1 MRFPRNIKNPSL
13 RVFQTLAGYTKA
25 RQALTLILLL
35 AWVVTMPCANVQAG
49 DILRGGASGS
59 NSQRNAQSSSNAGS
73 VAAQAANI
81 RAKDRLANTTKILN
95 DMRALQAAARKA
107 TGNIPNG
114 LASGGLKVLTGPNA
128 KWEGAQA
135 PIQSGNIVS
144 IKQTASQAL
153 LHWETFNV
161 GSGTTVNFDQSAGG
175 VDTSKWIAFNK
186 VFDPAAQPSQIRG
199 KINADGQVYIINQNG
214 IIFGAGSQVNARA
227 FVAAALPIN
236 DNLIANGLL
245 NNKDAQF
252 LFSALE
258 VPGGSDGTPTF
269 TPTDV
274 PSVLGDVVVERGA
287 KISSPEL
294 AGGNGGRVMLVGA
307 NVRNQGEISTP
318 AGQTILAAGLQV
330 GFQAHNSA
338 DPSLRGLDAW
348 VGSVGDY
355 AGTITNSGLVEAKT
369 GSILAV
375 GKQIKQSGVLES
387 TTSVNLNGRIDLSA
401 SYDAVGYADFD
412 ALSTIKPMFLSRKTG
427 EVNFLTGSLTRILP
441 DYESTKSIPGTS
453 LSQSSKVYVDGNDIR
468 FSSGSSMLAP
478 SGSVRIRAGS
488 WAYDVGSDTNFSGND
503 QRFLFLRT
511 SDALSYGSNYGGGVY
526 FESGALL
533 DVAGSPDVF
542 VPITQNIM
550 DIQLRGNELADYP
563 LQRSQGLRGKTLTVD
578 LRKTGVFGGR
588 FWIGTPLGDVTGMAN
603 IIERNVA
610 QMTTRGGRVDIA
622 AGSSVGIAKGSE
634 INVSGG
640 YFRYEGGLVNTTR
653 LIRNG
658 RILDISAATPD
669 VIYDGIYQD
678 SFIKNSNKWGVSKS
692 FKRTLSPMAPSKQSE
707 YIEGSTGGSIVV
719 TAPSV
724 QLEGTLRGN
733 TVTGPKQLNTP
744 VGHSALSFAFK
755 NQKRVT
761 SGSAIKF
768 LDFADAPP
776 AVVLSKGSESG
787 IMNLPDRSMSG
798 NFRVNPSLFS
808 ENSNGFGFLTIDNTE
823 GTILVPENQKL
834 NLPSGGSLVLKA
846 ARTDLLSDIVIPGG
860 VLAVTSYSYSPY
872 LYAEQKELGLIDG
885 SVIAPN
891 EGHGLINLGAGAA
904 LNLSGTIADER
915 ATSVNPSFSRRSV
928 DGGRVSL
935 EAYSIFADPSSS
947 INVSGGGIMSSKTK
961 FSAGKG
967 GTIALLAGRDP
978 NMSTTV
984 GGALTLPK
992 TLQGYSASVGGS
1004 LNLRAMHVRIG
1015 ASETYDGDFLGLSP
1029 AFFQSGGFTNYSIAG
1044 IAAED
1049 SNIPSIQVI
1058 PGATIEPIAE
1068 SFVLGAQNGLK
1079 LKPQLLPLGTRS
1091 PTSISITGI
1100 GFNAKIPNTKYESIG
1115 RVFLGSGAKIQT
1127 DPRGMVSLSGD
1138 TITIRGSII
1147 TPAGSITISGA
1158 GSYPLDESE
1167 LKDGAIVTNAL
1178 TTVHIAST
1186 ARMLA
1191 NGVTL
1196 LTPNSFLQRTG
1207 QVLDGGAVSVS
1218 GNILAESGAV
1228 IDVSGTSDNIDF
1240 NPYKLGL
1247 ANAPSAGDALNSAPW
1262 GRRVL
1267 SVRIES
1273 SGGLIELH
1281 GSQMMMSDATLK
1293 GFAGG
1298 SRALGGR
1305 LSVSSGRF
1313 DIQSSAEL
1321 NLLVSASGAVIP
1333 GNNSNP
1339 AVGQAVVDSL
1349 GNKLAGM
1356 GYFAA
1361 DKFTKGGFDSLDLGY
1376 LYNSSSNIPF
1386 GGNIQFEGP
1395 VTLQASGS
1403 IRLAA
1408 GGIIQANDVVNI
1420 SAPYIAVGQ
1429 KFKNP
1434 ANPNDVISEFK
1445 ELIGST
1451 ATPFTPSPTSG
1462 VGLISLAG
1470 QLVDIGTL
1478 VTKNI
1483 GNVAVTANNGDI
1495 RGNGKLMVQGSVM
1508 LTAAQVYPTT
1518 LSKFEVFAFGD
1529 EGQVQ
1534 ISQSGTRS
1542 LPMSAGGTLG
1552 IYAPRVTNAGTLRAP
1567 FGSIILGWDGITD
1580 LKPAMPGL
1588 DGCEQVA
1595 LQQGS
1600 VTSVSAVD
1608 PTSGMGITIPFGLSP
1623 DGNSWIDPRGV
1634 NVTMSGMPQKRVQV
1648 LANSVTQAT
1657 GATIDLRGGGDL
1669 LAYRWISGVGGS
1681 ADILGTPVDYSGTK
1695 YSAGD
1700 LVSYKGRTYS
1710 ARMSLDP
1717 DDFNGSIPTPGKTAY
1732 WLEIPDSYAILPGF
1746 GSEFAPFAPFN
1757 SGSNSG
1763 SLGGD
1768 AGYVSNLKLGDQ
1780 VVVGASPSLPS
1791 GTYTLLPRR
1800 YGILP
1805 GAYLI
1810 TPISTIA
1817 TGYTNAE
1824 GASYVQGY
1832 RQNAFSLAQEKTPLR
1847 ANFEVLTP
1855 NVLAGRVKYE
1865 TYSAN
1870 TFIPKAAADLRTTVS
1885 QALPMD
1891 SGNLAIHGNTA
1902 LSLAGSVLS
1911 PSISG
1916 GRGAYIDISS
1926 NADIYIYGGSI
1937 SAPGGGVN
1945 LKTGILNS
1953 WNAESLLVGGKRRST
1968 ATGTALDVNTS
1979 SLIFNSPGEALTAP
1993 EVILASKESLNIG
2006 VGSSI
2011 LAQGN
2016 IRASAKPFSISGDGA
2031 IVRVSSDAAASI
2043 SRSNLA
2049 DSTTPSLTIGAG
2061 ASISGAGVIL
2071 DSTYASIIDPT
2082 VSLAA
2087 NTLTLGSGQIS
2098 IKLQSVDTLA
2108 GSEFDNHLVLKGD
2121 FLSKAADANNVTLQS
2136 YRTVDIYGSGSLLF
2150 NSLNIFAA
2158 GLRGYSVTGD
2168 PEVNIIAN
2176 NVYLSNPNNITSPV
2190 DLSTPGS
2197 LTISAQN
2204 LKLGKNAFKLG
2215 GYSSVGMTGSS
2226 GLLAAADGSLIG
2238 EGAITI
2244 SAPIIAASQ
2253 GINYSI
2259 SATGG
2264 LLDIQSL
2271 GTASLASGLGS
2282 NLSLTGTSVTINSRI
2297 TLPSGILKVT
2307 ATEGD
2312 ITIDSGADLDVAGS
2326 AHTFYDIT
2334 RYADAGLIQLN
2345 ASAGNIS
2352 LASGGRISVA
2362 AHADGGRAGTLEVSA
2377 PSGELTIDG
2386 TLLGQAA
2393 NEADAGVFNLDIGTM
2408 PDFAAI
2414 NAPLE
2419 SGGFYGARYFRVRSG
2434 SVTLNADAKAHI
2446 FELTAEGGD
2455 DDGSINVQSKIDASG
2470 TTGGRIFLSAK
2481 ENLTLESGSIL
2492 TVAADKFDS
2501 AGKGGEIHLEA
2512 GSQQNGIVSASALLD
2527 LQDGSTID
2535 LSVKSQDDGGEFV
2548 AGGIADIGS
2557 SAFYGKFTGKLYL
2570 RAPRTADNTGLQIN
2584 PIMST
2589 ITGASAIFA
2598 EGYKL
2603 YDLTD
2608 DDTIAAISL
2617 TVDTDVTLA
2626 NGDVFSRSLEVGKLN
2641 TLLRDQIH
2649 ADNQAFLGT
2658 EDDSFANETTFL
2670 STLIGGNANSAELAP
2685 LLVVAPGVEIINRTG
2700 DLTLGKA
2707 NPTGYPDPDD
2717 ATILPDYEALSS
2729 ADWDLSTMRYGSK
2742 RTPGSLTLRAKG
2754 DIIFNNS
2761 LSDGFDALTV
2771 SVDDPTLYSNG
2782 LTFAANGHSALWL
2795 AQLSKIDLDGDTLLC
2810 PVNIQSWSYQITAG
2824 ADTSSANKQ
2833 SVLAQSALDVDP
2845 DTGVTKGSVIV
2856 GEFYNAV
2863 LNSRDARLT
2872 DADGNPITQDSAGV
2886 GDYGTTAAN
2895 MRINAT
2901 EVDGDNL
2908 FVDRG
2913 TRFEVVR
2920 TGTGDIS
2927 LNAARDV
2934 QLRNQFATIYTAGV
2948 ALPAPTS
2955 VYAANDFV
2963 VPSVAF
2969 DSGYTSLGSPSQ
2981 IYSPQ
2986 WAMSGG
2992 NMKIS
2997 AVNDIKRVTQFT
3009 DSEGNI
3015 SIIPDSSHQI
3025 TSNWLY
3031 RRGYVDST
3039 TGKTGSIQ
3047 YVPDDI
3053 TAIDGA
3059 SSTTWWIDYSNFF
3072 QGFGALGGGNVRL
3085 AAGNDVINADAVAPT
3100 NARMAGVD
3108 PDTLE
3113 NIAPSSDKLLEHG
3126 GGDLSILAGRNIDG
3140 GIYYVERGQGRL
3152 VAAGEIKTNSTRSP
3166 SFGLLPGSL
3175 GYDTEFLQ
3183 DGVES
3188 PEILPST
3195 TWLPTTLVLGKGG
3208 FEITAQKDVL
3218 LGPTVNA
3225 FLLPAGLGNKSW
3237 YKTYFSTFAPD
3248 SSVNVI
3254 SYGGSITFRNAAVL
3268 PLSSANPI
3276 LSSWMGQQNLFK
3288 EEGDTGGIYGYSS
3301 SYQPWTRL
3309 SESSLTAFN
3318 RAFNLSAP
3326 ILKATALS
3334 GNINSVG
3341 NIITSPSSQG
3351 GVELVAAN
3359 SFNGL
3364 QPAGKS
3370 QDSTGY
3376 VTTWIA
3382 STINVSDANPSVIP
3396 SILSPLSYYGVVGAS
3411 GDFNTTNE
3419 DFLNSLNQALEESG
3433 SYSGNDAA
3441 IDLKIKRHGNSLLH
3455 TAENE
3460 GPVRIYTKDGN
3471 LSGITLFTPKFAQI
3485 IAGGIITDVSF
3496 YIQNTKPQDISIVSA
3511 GGDILPFNESS
3522 SLRSLASDSS
3532 LGNVIL
3538 DSARSTSAGTTSQ
3551 ALAGDIQINGPGLLE
3566 VLAGRNIDLG
3576 TGSNFDDGT
3585 GTGIT
3590 SIGNSR
3596 NPNLPFQGASLI
3608 ALGGITNTSGGAAFG
3623 LAGSSLNLNGLQS
3636 IATQVTP
3643 DVPAFLGVEHAAVAK
3658 LNTLFSLIKETG
3670 RQYPDTGVYE
3680 PGMAA
3685 VQAVFSRL
3693 AGQGDIFTRARDIRT
3708 SSGGSITIAAP
3719 KGALTMAS
3727 DIFGNPLTPPGIV
3740 TEYGGSISILT
3751 DGDVDIGRARIFT
3764 LRGGDMTI
3772 WSTSGD
3778 IAAGT
3783 SPKTV
3788 VTAPPTRVLI
3798 DTPSADVKTDLGG
3811 LATGGGIGV
3820 LASVEGVAPGDVY
3833 LLAPTGSVDA
3843 GDAGI
3848 QSTGNLNIA
3857 AVAVINADNIAAGGK
3872 SSGVPASAPAAAA
3885 PASVSPAA
3893 SSSSA
3898 ATSSAAQNMASQGQE
3913 KKDME
3918 ESPSL
3923 ITVEILGYGGGEGD
3937 KEEED
3942 AEKSGA

>member
-1 MRFPRNIKNPSL
+1 MRFPRKIKKPSL
-13 RVFQTLAGYTKA
+13 RVFQTLANFPKF
-25 RQALTLILLL
+25 RQAVTLVMLVAWILS
-35 AWVVTMPCANVQAG
+35 MPCSTVYAG
-49 DILRGGASGS
+49 DPLRGGASGS
-59 NSQRNAQSSSNAGS
+59 NSQRNAQARSNAGAA
-73 VAAQAANI
+73 AAQAANI
-81 RAKDRLANTTKILN
+81 RAKDRLASTTKIVN
-95 DMRALQAAARKA
+95 DMRSLQAAARTA
-107 TGNIPNG
+107 SGSVPNG
-114 LASGGLKVLTGPNA
+114 LTAGGLKVLTGPNA
-128 KWEGAQA
+128 KWQGANA
-135 PIQSGNIVS
+135 PTQSGNTVNIQ
-144 IKQTASQAL
+144 QTASQAL

-161 GSGTTVNFDQSAGG
+161 GSQTTLNFDQSAGG
-175 VDTSKWIAFNK
+175 VDSTKWIAFNK
-186 VFDPAAQPSQIRG
+186 IFDPAAKPSEIRG

-227 FVAAALPIN
+227 LVASALPIN
-236 DNLIANGLL
+236 DNLIKNGLL

-252 LFSALE
+252 LFSALV

-274 PSVLGDVVVERGA
+274 PAISGDIIVERGA

-307 NVRNQGEISTP
+307 NVRNEGEISTP

-330 GFQAHNSA
+330 GVQAHNSS

-348 VGSVGDY
+348 VGNVGTY
-355 AGTITNSGLVEAKT
+355 AGTVTNAGLIEAKT

-375 GKQIKQSGVLES
+375 GKQINQSGVLES
-387 TTSVNLNGRIDLSA
+387 TTSVNLNGRIDLLA
-401 SYDAVGYADFD
+401 SYDAIGYPDFD

-427 EVNFLTGSLTRILP
+427 QVNFQTGSLTRILP
-441 DYESTKSIPGTS
+441 DYESTKSTPGLS
-453 LSQSSKVYVDGNDIR
+453 LPQNSKVYVDGNDIR
-468 FSSGSSMLAP
+468 FSNASSMFVP

-488 WAYDVGSDTNFSGND
+488 WAYDVGSDTNFSGDD
-503 QRFLFLRT
+503 QRFIFLRT
-511 SDALSYGSNYGGGVY
+511 ADALLYGSNYGGGVY
-526 FESGALL
+526 FDSGALL
-533 DVAGSPDVF
+533 DVAGTPDVF
-542 VPITQNIM
+542 VPIGQSIM
-550 DIQLRGNELADYP
+550 DIQLRGNELADSP
-563 LQRSQGLRGKTLTVD
+563 LQRSQSLRGKTLTVD
-578 LRKTGVFGGR
+578 LRKSGVFGGR
-588 FWIGTPLGDVTGMAN
+588 FWIGTPLGDATGMAN
-603 IIERNVA
+603 IIERNAA
-610 QMTTRGGRVDIA
+610 QLTTRGGRVDIS
-622 AGSSVGIAKGSE
+622 AGSSVSIASGSE

-640 YFRYEGGLVNTTR
+640 YLRYEGGLVNTTR
-653 LIRNG
+653 LVRNG
-658 RILDISAATPD
+658 RIVDIAAATPD
-669 VIYDGIYQD
+669 VVYDGIYQD
-678 SFIKNSNKWGVSKS
+678 SFTTTSTKWGVSKS
-692 FKRTLSPMAPSKQSE
+692 FKRSLSPMAPSKQPQ
-707 YIEGSTGGSIVV
+707 YIEGAAGGSVV
-719 TAPSV
+719 ITAPSV
-724 QLEGTLRGN
+724 QLDGTLRGN

-744 VGHSALSFAFK
+744 SGHSSLALSFK

-768 LDFADAPP
+768 QDFADAPP
-776 AVVLSKGSESG
+776 AVVFSSGSESG
-787 IMNLPDRSMSG
+787 IMNLPDRSMSSS
-798 NFRVNPSLFS
+798 FRINPSLFAD
-808 ENSNGFGFLTIDNTE
+808 NANGFGFLTIDNTE
-823 GTILVPENQKL
+823 GTILVPANQKL
-834 NLPSGGSLVLKA
+834 NLPAGGSLVLKS

-860 VLAVTSYSYSPY
+860 TLSVTAYSYSPY
-872 LYAEQKELGLIDG
+872 LYAEQNTLGLIDG
-885 SVIAPN
+885 SILAPN
-891 EGHGLINLGAGAA
+891 SGHGLITLGSGAA
-904 LNLSGTIADER
+904 INLSGTLSDER
-915 ATSVNPSFSRRSV
+915 VTAVNPSFARRV
-928 DGGRVSL
+928 MDGGRVSL
-935 EAYSIFADPSSS
+935 EAYSILADPSSS
-947 INVSGGGIMSSKTK
+947 INVSGGGIMNSKSK

-978 NMSTTV
+978 NLSTTV
-984 GGALTLPK
+984 GGALTLPN
-992 TLQGYSASVGGS
+992 TLQGYSASLGGS

-1015 ASETYDGDFLGLSP
+1015 VSQTTGGDSLALSP
-1029 AFFQSGGFTNYSIAG
+1029 SFFQTGGFTNYSIAG
-1044 IAAED
+1044 IAAQD
-1049 SNIPSIQVI
+1049 SGIPSIQVI
-1058 PGATIEPIAE
+1058 PGANIEPSAE
-1068 SFVLGAQNGLK
+1068 SFVLDAQNGLK
-1079 LKPQLLPLGTRS
+1079 LKSKVLPAGIRP
-1091 PTSISITGI
+1091 PTSISLTGI

-1115 RVFLGSGAKIQT
+1115 SVVLGSGAKIQT

-1138 TITIRGSII
+1138 TVTIRGSII
-1147 TPAGSITISGA
+1147 APGGSITISGA

-1167 LKDGAIVTNAL
+1167 LVDGAVVTNAL

-1186 ARMLA
+1186 ARLLA

-1196 LTPNSFLQRTG
+1196 LTPNAFRQRTG
-1207 QVLDGGAVSVS
+1207 QVLDGGVVSVN
-1218 GNILAESGAV
+1218 GNILAESGSI
-1228 IDVSGTSDNIDF
+1228 IDVSGTSDSLDF

-1247 ANAPSAGDALNSAPW
+1247 ASAPSVGVGLTSTPW
-1262 GRRVL
+1262 GRYVLRVRTD
-1267 SVRIES
+1267 SN
-1273 SGGLIELH
+1273 GGLIELH

-1298 SRALGGR
+1298 STALGGR
-1305 LSVSSGRF
+1305 LSISSGRF
-1313 DIQSSAEL
+1313 DVQSSTDI
-1321 NLLVSASGAVIP
+1321 NLRVSASGAVIP
-1333 GNNSNP
+1333 ANNTNLG
-1339 AVGQAVVDSL
+1339 VGHAVVDSL
-1349 GNKLAGM
+1349 GNKLTGM
-1356 GYFAA
+1356 GYFAV
-1361 DKFTKGGFDSLDLGY
+1361 DKFSNGGFDSLDLGY
-1376 LYNSSSNIPF
+1376 LYNASSNIPF
-1386 GGNIQFEGP
+1386 GGNIEFDGP
-1395 VTLQASGS
+1395 VTLKASGS

-1408 GGIIQANDVVNI
+1408 GGVIQANDGVNI
-1420 SAPYIAVGQ
+1420 SAPYISVGQ

-1434 ANPNDVISEFK
+1434 AHPNDVISEFK
-1445 ELIGST
+1445 ELVGST
-1451 ATPFTPSPTSG
+1451 ATPFTPTPTSG
-1462 VGLISLAG
+1462 LGSVSLAG
-1470 QLVDIGTL
+1470 QLVDVGTL

-1483 GNVAVTANNGDI
+1483 GNLAITANNGDI
-1495 RGNGKLMVQGSVM
+1495 RGNGKLMVDGSIT

-1529 EGQVQ
+1529 AGQVQ
-1534 ISQSGTRS
+1534 INQSGTRTIP
-1542 LPMSAGGTLG
+1542 LSAGGTLG

-1580 LKPAMPGL
+1580 LKPATLVL
-1588 DGCEQVA
+1588 DGSQQVV
-1595 LQQGS
+1595 LQPGS
-1600 VTSVSAVD
+1600 MTSVSAVD
-1608 PTSGMGITIPFGLSP
+1608 PQTGMGVTIPFGLSP

-1634 NVTMSGMPQKRVQV
+1634 NVTVSGMPQKSVQV
-1648 LANSVTQAT
+1648 LADSVTQAS
-1657 GATIDLRGGGDL
+1657 GASIDLRGGGDL

-1681 ADILGTPVDYSGTK
+1681 ADILGTPTPYSGTK

-1710 ARMSLDP
+1710 ARMALDP
-1717 DDFNGSIPTPGKTAY
+1717 EDFNGSVPTPGKTAY
-1732 WLEIPDSYAILPGF
+1732 WLEVPDSYAIMTGL

-1757 SGSNSG
+1757 SASNSG

-1780 VVVGASPSLPS
+1780 IVIGSGSSLPS

-1805 GAYLI
+1805 GSYLV
-1810 TPISTIA
+1810 TPVSSIA
-1817 TGYTNAE
+1817 TGYSNAE
-1824 GASYVQGY
+1824 GASYIQGY
-1832 RQNAFSLAQEKTPLR
+1832 RQNAFSKAQENTPLR
-1847 ANFEVLTP
+1847 SNFEVLTP
-1855 NVLAGRVKYE
+1855 TVLAGRAKYE

-1891 SGNLAIHGNTA
+1891 SGNLAIHGTTA
-1902 LSLAGSVLS
+1902 MALEGSVLS

-1926 NADIYIYGGSI
+1926 NANIYIYGGSA
-1937 SAPGGGVN
+1937 SPAGAGVN

-1979 SLIFNSPGEALTAP
+1979 SLIFNSPGEALAAP
-1993 EVILASKESLNIG
+1993 EVILASKEVLTIEA
-2006 VGSSI
+2006 GSSI
-2011 LAQGN
+2011 VAQGN
-2016 IRASAKPFSISGDGA
+2016 MRASAKPLSISGDGA
-2031 IVRVSSDAAASI
+2031 LVRVSSDASASA

-2049 DSTTPSLTIGAG
+2049 DSTTPFLTIGAG
-2061 ASISGAGVIL
+2061 ASLSGAGVIL
-2071 DSTYASIIDPT
+2071 DSTYANLVDSS
-2082 VSLAA
+2082 VSLSA
-2087 NTLTLGSGQIS
+2087 NNLTLGSGQIS
-2098 IKLQSVDTLA
+2098 IKLEPVGLLA
-2108 GSEFDNHLVLKGD
+2108 GSEVDNHLVLEGD
-2121 FLSKAADANNVTLQS
+2121 FLAKAASSSTLTLQS
-2136 YRTVDIYGSGSLLF
+2136 YKTVDIYGSGSIPF
-2150 NSLNIFAA
+2150 HSLNIYAS
-2158 GLRGYSVTGD
+2158 GLRGYAVSGD
-2168 PEVNIIAN
+2168 PAVNLTATDF
-2176 NVYLSNPNNITSPV
+2176 YLSNPNNLTAPT

-2197 LTISAQN
+2197 LSVSAQN
-2204 LKLGKNAFKLG
+2204 INLGKNAFKLG
-2215 GYSSVGMTGSS
+2215 GYSSVSLTGTR
-2226 GLLAAADGSLIG
+2226 GVLATADGSLTG

-2244 SAPIIAASQ
+2244 SAPIVTASQ
-2253 GINYSI
+2253 GVNYSI
-2259 SATGG
+2259 SAAGG
-2264 LLDIQSL
+2264 LLDLQST
-2271 GTASLASGLGS
+2271 GTSSLAAGLGS
-2282 NLSLTGTSVTINSRI
+2282 SLSLTGTSVSINSRI

-2312 ITIDSGADLDVAGS
+2312 ITIDSAGYLDVSGS
-2326 AHTFYDIT
+2326 ALRFYDVT
-2334 RYADAGLIQLN
+2334 RYADAGLVQLT
-2345 ASAGNIS
+2345 ATAGS
-2352 LASGGRISVA
+2352 VDLRSGSVISVA
-2362 AHADGGRAGTLEVSA
+2362 AQTGGGRAGTIEVSA
-2377 PSGELTIDG
+2377 PNGALTMDG
-2386 TLLGQAA
+2386 SLLGQAA
-2393 NEADAGVFNLDIGTM
+2393 NAIDSGVFNLDIGTM

-2434 SVTLNADAKAHI
+2434 PVTINADAKAHI
-2446 FELTAEGGD
+2446 FELTADGGD
-2455 DDGSINVQSKIDASG
+2455 DEGSINVQSKIDASG

-2481 ENLTLESGSIL
+2481 DNLTLESGSIL

-2512 GSQQNGIVSASALLD
+2512 GSQQNGIVNASALLD

-2535 LSVKSQDDGGEFV
+2535 LSVGEFV
-2548 AGGIADIGS
+2548 SGGISDIGS

-2570 RAPRTADNTGLQIN
+2570 RAPRTVDNTGLQIN
-2584 PIMST
+2584 PIMSA

-2608 DDTIAAISL
+2608 EDAIAAISL
-2617 TVDTDVTLA
+2617 TVDPDVTLA
-2626 NGDVFSRSLEVGKLN
+2626 TGDVFSRILEVGKLN

-2649 ADNQAFLGT
+2649 ADNLAFLGT
-2658 EDDSFANETTFL
+2658 VDDSFANE
-2670 STLIGGNANSAELAP
+2670 STLLSGLIDGNANAAELAT
-2685 LLVVAPGVEIINRTG
+2685 LLVVAPGVEIINRSG
-2700 DLTLGKA
+2700 DLTLGTA
-2707 NPTGYPDPDD
+2707 NPTGYPVPDD
-2717 ATILPDYEALSS
+2717 TTIFPDYESLSS
-2729 ADWDLSTMRYGSK
+2729 ADWDLSAMRYGSK

-2754 DIIFNNS
+2754 DIVFNNS
-2761 LSDGFDALTV
+2761 LSDGFDALKV
-2771 SVDDPTLYSNG
+2771 SEDDPTLYSNG
-2782 LTFAANGHSALWL
+2782 LSFAANGHSALWL
-2795 AQLSKIDLDGDTLLC
+2795 AQLSKIDLDPVTLQPVR

-2824 ADTSSANKQ
+2824 ADTSSANTRSLLSQ
-2833 SVLAQSALDVDP
+2833 AALNVDP
-2845 DTGVTKGSVIV
+2845 DTGVTKGSVLV

-2863 LNSRDARLT
+2863 LNSRDANLT

-2895 MRINAT
+2895 MRINAH
-2901 EVDGDNL
+2901 EVSEDDGL

-2948 ALPAPTS
+2948 ALPVSTTVFAE
-2955 VYAANDFV
+2955 NDFV

-2969 DSGYTSLGSPSQ
+2969 DSGYTSLGSPAQ

-2986 WAMSGG
+2986 WAMAGG

-2997 AVNDIKRVTQFT
+2997 AINDIKRVTQFT
-3009 DSEGNI
+3009 DSDGNI
-3015 SIIPDSSHQI
+3015 SIIPDSTHQI

-3047 YVPDDI
+3047 YIPDDI
-3053 TAIDGA
+3053 TAIDTA

-3072 QGFGALGGGNVRL
+3072 QGFGALGGGDVRL
-3085 AAGNDVINADAVAPT
+3085 AAGHDVINADAVAPT

-3113 NIAPSSDKLLEHG
+3113 NIAPSSDKFLEHG
-3126 GGDLSILAGRNIDG
+3126 GGDVSITAGRNIDG

-3152 VAAGEIKTNSTRSP
+3152 VASGEIKTNSSRSP

-3183 DGVES
+3183 DGVDS
-3188 PEILPST
+3188 PEILPSK

-3208 FEITAQKDVL
+3208 FEITAQRDVL

-3225 FLLPAGLGNKSW
+3225 FLLPAGLGNKPW
-3237 YKTYFSTFAPD
+3237 YKTYFSTYAAD
-3248 SSVNVI
+3248 SSVDVT

-3268 PLSSANPI
+3268 PLSSAMPI
-3276 LSSWMGQQNLFK
+3276 LSSWMAQQNLFK
-3288 EEGDTGGIYGYSS
+3288 EEPTAGGVYGYSS

-3309 SESSLTAFN
+3309 SESSLSAFN
-3318 RAFNLSAP
+3318 RTFNLSAP

-3334 GNINSVG
+3334 GDINSVG

-3351 GVELVAAN
+3351 GVELLAAK
-3359 SFNGL
+3359 SLNGL

-3370 QDSTGY
+3370 QDSSGY

-3396 SILSPLSYYGVVGAS
+3396 SLVSPLSYYGVVGSS

-3419 DFLNSLNQALEESG
+3419 DFLNSINQALDESG

-3441 IDLKIKRHGNSLLH
+3441 IDLKIKRHGNALLH
-3455 TAENE
+3455 TDSSES
-3460 GPVRIYTKDGN
+3460 PVRIYTKDGN

-3485 IAGGIITDVSF
+3485 IAGGAITDVSF
-3496 YIQNTKPQDISIVSA
+3496 YIQNTKSKDISIVSA

-3522 SLRSLASDSS
+3522 PLRSLASDTG

-3538 DSARSTSAGTTSQ
+3538 DIARSTSAGTSTK

-3576 TGSNFDDGT
+3576 TGSNFGDGT

-3596 NPNLPFQGASLI
+3596 NPNLPFEGASLI
-3608 ALGGITNTSGGAAFG
+3608 ALGGITNTAGGAALG
-3623 LAGSSLNLNGLQS
+3623 LADSSLKLNGLQAIDTS
-3636 IATQVTP
+3636 IQSE
-3643 DVPAFLGVEHAAVAK
+3643 VPAFPGAEHAAVAK
-3658 LNTLFSLIKETG
+3658 LKALFSLIKETG

-3685 VQAVFSRL
+3685 VQAVFASL
-3693 AGQGDIFTRARDIRT
+3693 GGQGDIYTRARDIRT
-3708 SSGGSITIAAP
+3708 TSGGSITIAAP

-3833 LLAPTGSVDA
+3833 LLAPAGSVDA

-3857 AVAVINADNIAAGGK
+3857 AVSVINADNIAAGGK
-3872 SSGVPASAPAAAA
+3872 SSGVPASAPTAAA

-3913 KKDME
+3913 KKEME
-3918 ESPSL
+3918 DAPSL
-3923 ITVEILGYGGGEGD
+3923 ITVDILGYGGGEGD

-3942 AEKSGA
+3942 SEKASG